1 MSSAN
6 IYSQNTTVLSSI
18 AWSKSVGRLRSNLES
33 WKDRSL
39 TFTGKSTVNNVL
51 LFSQLVYIGTILT
64 MPPAVLQEIMSMIW
78 QLFWSGKTPSVSRE
92 TICQSKDL
100 GGFGVIDLS
109 KKTRFF
115 NNFEGQMLF

>member
-1 MSSAN
+1 M
-6 IYSQNTTVLSSI
+6 LSSI

-64 MPPAVLQEIMSMIW
+64 MPPAVLEEIMSMI
-78 QLFWSGKTPSVSRE
+78 
-92 TICQSKDL
+92 
-100 GGFGVIDLS
+100 
-109 KKTRFF
+109 
-115 NNFEGQMLF
+115 